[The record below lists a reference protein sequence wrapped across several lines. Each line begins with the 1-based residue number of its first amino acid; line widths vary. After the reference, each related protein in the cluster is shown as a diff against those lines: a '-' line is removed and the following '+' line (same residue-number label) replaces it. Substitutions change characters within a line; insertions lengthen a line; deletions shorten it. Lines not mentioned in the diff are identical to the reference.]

1 MFQRSRVSRFV
12 HSTMILTSVSLAGS
26 SLVAC
31 NKDGEGKGEAEVEE
45 TGVDFQNNPISAMGK
60 LAEVGQQM
68 QAKHEE
74 MAKRKPVDPLPFG
87 ELIVL
92 LPKVDGWTSPD
103 EAKGETTQMG
113 EYKITTVSQHYSRIT
128 GDKTENMSV
137 TILDGGY
144 VPMVYAPFL
153 MMSQFSREGTDGH
166 SKGLTISG
174 QPAFEEWKKAQES
187 VNLSIL
193 VADRFLVT
201 LNGDSVAPEEGRTWA
216 GHIKLN
222 QLKDLALKS
231 AK

>member
-1 MFQRSRVSRFV
+1 MLHTIRSPRL
-12 HSTMILTSVSLAGS
+12 IQLALLLTAV

-31 NKDGEGKGEAEVEE
+31 SKDGEGKGKAEVEE
-45 TGVDFQNNPISAMGK
+45 TGVDFENNPLSAMGK

-68 QAKHEE
+68 QAKQEE

-87 ELIVL
+87 DLIPL
-92 LPKVDGWTSPD
+92 LPKVDGWTSTE

-113 EYKITTVSQHYSRIT
+113 EYKITTVSQSYSRT
-128 GDKTENMSV
+128 VGDKTQSMSV
-137 TILDGGY
+137 TLLDGSY
-144 VPMVYAPFL
+144 IPMVYAPFL

-166 SKGLTISG
+166 NKGLTISG
-174 QPAFEEWKKAQES
+174 QPAFEEWKKEQQS

-193 VADRFLVT
+193 VEDRFLVT
-201 LNGDSVAPEEGRTWA
+201 LNGDNVAAEEGRTWA

-222 QLKDLALKS
+222 QLKELAQKA